1 MGLIARK
8 RKIDIP
14 VDRVIG
20 NSKVMGSILRES
32 IT

>member
-1 MGLIARK
+1 MGSIARK

-14 VDRVIG
+14 VDQVIG
-20 NSKVMGSILRES
+20 NSKVMGSNLRES